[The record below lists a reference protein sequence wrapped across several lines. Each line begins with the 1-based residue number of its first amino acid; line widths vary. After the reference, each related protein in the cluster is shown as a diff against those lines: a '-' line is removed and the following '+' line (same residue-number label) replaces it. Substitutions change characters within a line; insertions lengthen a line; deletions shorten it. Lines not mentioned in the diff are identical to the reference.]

1 MTRFRDGVRIPINIA
16 CYRLVSDFFCPN
28 AGGVETHMY
37 FLAKCLMQLGH
48 KVIVITHAYGKR
60 RGIRYLSN
68 GLKVYYL
75 PFIVMYNG
83 SCLPSIVGS
92 LYWFRRIYLE
102 EHVQIVHG
110 HSTFST
116 MAHEAMIHAWCLGL
130 RTTFTD
136 HSLFGFADASAILI
150 NKLVLQYS
158 LVNVNRVICVSYTS
172 KENTVLRSG
181 VPASKVAVIPNA
193 IDTDLF
199 VPDPFLFRNNPTT
212 VIVLSRLVYR
222 KGADILVRIIPRVCS
237 LHNSVRFIIGG
248 DGPKRIEVEEMRE
261 KYCLQDR
268 VIMLGTLPHDQ
279 VRDVL
284 VQGQIFLNTSLTE
297 AFCMSI
303 VEAASCGLHVV
314 STRVGG
320 IPEVLPEGF
329 IVLVEPEPDNLSNAL
344 LEVIRLREN
353 GQLIAP
359 EKKHDVICRMYRW
372 PDIAKRTEKVYL
384 SALQCPQL
392 SWFEGILSYCSN
404 GIGLGILYVW
414 AALLNMIFITILNCF
429 DHIASA
435 NNQKTESSS
444 PHPVKN
450 GLHTKHLQSSKSS
463 VRNKH

>member
-1 MTRFRDGVRIPINIA
+1 MEFRDGVRTLLRIA
-16 CYRLVSDFFCPN
+16 LVSDFFCPN
-28 AGGVETHMY
+28 AGGVETHIY
-37 FLAKCLMQLGH
+37 FLAKCLLQLGH

-75 PFIVMYNG
+75 PFIVIYNG

-102 EHVQIVHG
+102 EHIQIVHG
-110 HSTFST
+110 HSTFSS
-116 MAHEAMIHAWCLGL
+116 MAHEAMLHAWCLGL

-136 HSLFGFADASAILI
+136 HSLFGFADASAILM

-158 LVNVNRVICVSYTS
+158 LANVNRVICVSYTS

-181 VPASKVAVIPNA
+181 VLASKVAVIPNA

-199 VPDPFLFRNNPTT
+199 VPDPLLFRNNLTT
-212 VIVLSRLVYR
+212 
-222 KGADILVRIIPRVCS
+222 GADLLIRIIPRVCS

-248 DGPKRIEVEEMRE
+248 DGPKRIEIEEMRE

-268 VIMLGTLPHDQ
+268 VIMLGKLPHDQ

-320 IPEVLPEGF
+320 IPEVLPEEF
-329 IVLVEPEPDNLSNAL
+329 IMLVEPEPEYLSDAL
-344 LEVIRLREN
+344 LKVIRLRER

-359 EKKHDVICRMYRW
+359 EKKHNAVCRMYQW

-384 SALQCPQL
+384 SALQCPKL
-392 SWFEGILSYCSN
+392 SWFEGLLNYCKHE
-404 GIGLGILYVW
+404 IGPGILYVW
-414 AALLNMIFITILNCF
+414 AALLNMIFITILNYF
-429 DHIASA
+429 DPIKPA
-435 NNQKTESSS
+435 NNRKAERHRFIQ
-444 PHPVKN
+444 
-450 GLHTKHLQSSKSS
+450 
-463 VRNKH
+463 

>member
-1 MTRFRDGVRIPINIA
+1 MYGFYWDFKSTLPFK
-16 CYRLVSDFFCPN
+16 CYTYLLVS
-28 AGGVETHMY
+28 
-37 FLAKCLMQLGH
+37 LQ
-48 KVIVITHAYGKR
+48 
-60 RGIRYLSN
+60 
-68 GLKVYYL
+68 
-75 PFIVMYNG
+75 
-83 SCLPSIVGS
+83 
-92 LYWFRRIYLE
+92 
-102 EHVQIVHG
+102 
-110 HSTFST
+110 TFST

-136 HSLFGFADASAILI
+136 HSLFGFADASAILM

-158 LVNVNRVICVSYTS
+158 LANVNRVICVSYTS

-181 VPASKVAVIPNA
+181 VLANKVAVIPNA
-193 IDTDLF
+193 VDTDLF
-199 VPDPFLFRNNPTT
+199 VPDPFLFRNSPTT
-212 VIVLSRLVYR
+212 VIVLCRLVYR
-222 KGADILVRIIPRVCS
+222 KGADILIRTIPRVCS

-248 DGPKRIEVEEMRE
+248 DGPKRIDVEEMRE
-261 KYCLQDR
+261 KYRLQDR

-320 IPEVLPEGF
+320 IPEVLPEEF
-329 IVLVEPEPDNLSNAL
+329 IMLVEPEPNNLSDAL
-344 LEVIRLREN
+344 LKVIQLREN

-359 EKKHDVICRMYRW
+359 EEKHDVICRMYRW

-392 SWFEGILSYCSN
+392 SWFDGLLSSSKLTLIALGYRIDSRVWDYRTKNYCAC

-414 AALLNMIFITILNCF
+414 AALLNMMFITILNYF
-429 DHIASA
+429 DPIPST
-435 NNQKTESSS
+435 NNRKTESRSS
-444 PHPVKN
+444 
-450 GLHTKHLQSSKSS
+450 
-463 VRNKH
+463 R

>member
-1 MTRFRDGVRIPINIA
+1 MKFHNEARTPFHIA
-16 CYRLVSDFFCPN
+16 LVSDFFCPN
-28 AGGVETHMY
+28 AGGVETHIY
-37 FLAKCLMQLGH
+37 FLAKFLLQLGH
-48 KVIVITHAYGKR
+48 KVIVITHAYGNR

-102 EHVQIVHG
+102 ENIQIVHG

-136 HSLFGFADASAILI
+136 HSLFGFADASAILT

-181 VPASKVAVIPNA
+181 VLASKVAVIPNA

-199 VPDPFLFRNNPTT
+199 VPDPLLFRNNPTT

-222 KGADILVRIIPRVCS
+222 KGADLLIRIIPRVCS
-237 LHNSVRFIIGG
+237 LHNSVRFIVG
-248 DGPKRIEVEEMRE
+248 
-261 KYCLQDR
+261 
-268 VIMLGTLPHDQ
+268 

-320 IPEVLPEGF
+320 IPEVLPEEF
-329 IVLVEPEPDNLSNAL
+329 IMLVEPEPEYLSDAL
-344 LEVIRLREN
+344 LKVIRLRES
-353 GQLIAP
+353 GRLTAP
-359 EKKHDVICRMYRW
+359 EKSMIYCAYG
-372 PDIAKRTEKVYL
+372 
-384 SALQCPQL
+384 
-392 SWFEGILSYCSN
+392 FGIS
-404 GIGLGILYVW
+404 IVYVW
-414 AALLNMIFITILNCF
+414 AVLLNMIFITILNYF
-429 DHIASA
+429 DPVQST
-435 NNQKTESSS
+435 NNRKAERKPFHSVS
-444 PHPVKN
+444 N
-450 GLHTKHLQSSKSS
+450 DLHTKHLHGSNFSTNII
-463 VRNKH
+463 RNKH

>member
-1 MTRFRDGVRIPINIA
+1 MTKFRDGVRSPLHVA
-16 CYRLVSDFFCPN
+16 LVSDFFCPN
-28 AGGVETHMY
+28 AGGVETHIY
-37 FLAKCLMQLGH
+37 FLAKCLLQLGH

-60 RGIRYLSN
+60 RGIRYLSS

-83 SCLPSIVGS
+83 SCLPSIIGS

-102 EHVQIVHG
+102 EHIQIVHG

-136 HSLFGFADASAILI
+136 HSLFGFADASAILM

-158 LVNVNRVICVSYTS
+158 LVNVDRVICVSYTS

-181 VPASKVAVIPNA
+181 VVASKVAVIPNA
-193 IDTDLF
+193 VDTDLF
-199 VPDPFLFRNNPTT
+199 VPDPFLFHNNPTT

-222 KGADILVRIIPRVCS
+222 KGADILIRIIPRVCS

-248 DGPKRIEVEEMRE
+248 DGPKRVEVEEMRE

-268 VIMLGTLPHDQ
+268 VIMLGTLPHNQ

-320 IPEVLPEGF
+320 IPEVLPKQF
-329 IVLVEPEPDNLSNAL
+329 ILLEEPEPDSRFNNSLNIDLSDAL
-344 LEVIRLREN
+344 LKVIQLRES

-359 EKKHDVICRMYRW
+359 EEKHNVICRMYRW
-372 PDIAKRTEKVYL
+372 PDIAKRTEKVYR
-384 SALQCPQL
+384 STLQCPQL
-392 SWFEGILSYCSN
+392 SWFEGLLSYCAC
-404 GIGLGILYVW
+404 GIGLGILYMW
-414 AALLNMIFITILNCF
+414 AALLNMIFITILNYF
-429 DHIASA
+429 DPVERGNGRETENASPDSEKKA
-435 NNQKTESSS
+435 LND
-444 PHPVKN
+444 
-450 GLHTKHLQSSKSS
+450 
-463 VRNKH
+463 